1 MKKIN
6 KKTLTQLQPVFILLI
21 LLAILYFILII
32 QEPFLQ
38 NYLPL
43 NYADFFIPLAS
54 FLIFQTVVKIIPLGI
69 KKQKTQQSLQYL
81 FIGISYAVFIP
92 AFIIYDPFTF
102 QKVNKP
108 FFFVLQNSIIYII
121 LLIAAITIYYIGS
134 LQKQKIIRIPSVLLS
149 VILSGFSIWGI
160 LTRFAE
166 IWSFFNQLALI
177 SIAGFS
183 LVSLSIASYFGTDS
197 KSIPISTFCN
207 WFVASQLRNY
217 TIGVFIAVYLIYIRS
232 FLLNSFAQ
240 APLIEWLIII
250 LILIRIYSGIKNHV
264 DTTFVNQKTD
274 LAQLQSWETK
284 HKQEITLKKYNELEN
299 IVYYQRLFI
308 ETGEKTPLLVFL
320 ITVLNENDFDQKTIA
335 DLIYPLVSHTDRLLP
350 YFAFSWEK
358 KRVLKYNKK
367 KRQEVLDNVLFRFDK
382 KLNQI
387 PEKILQVMT

>member
-6 KKTLTQLQPVFILLI
+6 KKTLTLFQPVFILFI

-38 NYLPL
+38 KYLPL
-43 NYADFFIPLAS
+43 DYANFFIPLTF
-54 FLIFQTVVKIIPLGI
+54 FLIFQTIAKLIPLVV
-69 KKQKTQQSLQYL
+69 KKQKIQVSFQYL
-81 FIGISYAVFIP
+81 FFGVSYALFIST
-92 AFIIYDPFTF
+92 FIIYDPFTF
-102 QKVNKP
+102 QTVNKT
-108 FFFVLQNSIIYII
+108 FFTILQNSIIYII
-121 LLIAAITIYYIGS
+121 ILVSSITIYYIGS
-134 LQKQKIIRIPSVLLS
+134 LQKQKNIRIPSVLVA
-149 VILSGFSIWGI
+149 VILSGFSVWGI
-160 LTRFAE
+160 LTQFAA
-166 IWSFFNQLALI
+166 IWNVFNQLALI

-217 TIGVFIAVYLIYIRS
+217 TIGVLIAVYLIYIRS
-232 FLLNSFAQ
+232 FLLKSFAQ

-250 LILIRIYSGIKNHV
+250 LILIRIYTGIKNHV
-264 DTTFVNQKTD
+264 DTTFVNQETD

-284 HKQEITLKKYNELEN
+284 HKQEITLTKYNELED

-308 ETGEKTPLLVFL
+308 ETSEKTPLLVFL
-320 ITVLNENDFDQKTIA
+320 ITILNENNIDQKTIA
-335 DLIYPLVSHTDRLLP
+335 EMIHPLVSHTDKLIP

-358 KRVLKYNKK
+358 KRVLKLNKK
-367 KRQEVLDNVLFRFDK
+367 KRKEVLDKVLMRFDK
-382 KLNQI
+382 KLKQI